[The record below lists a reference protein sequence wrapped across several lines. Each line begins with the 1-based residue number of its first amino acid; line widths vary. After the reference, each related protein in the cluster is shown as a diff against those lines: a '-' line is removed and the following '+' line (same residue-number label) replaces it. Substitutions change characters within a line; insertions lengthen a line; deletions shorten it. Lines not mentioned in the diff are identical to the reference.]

1 MQKWMIAGI
10 GVMLLATV
18 TNAQNASYKERAQA
32 YIDKH
37 KMIAM
42 AEQQRTGIPAAITLA
57 QGVLETDAGNSE
69 LAVEANNHFGIKCK
83 STWTGETFAHTD
95 DAPNE
100 CFRKYKSTHESYKDH
115 SDFLKQPR
123 YNPLFRIP
131 VTNYE
136 EWAKGLK
143 KFGYATNPRYA
154 QQLIKIIEDYN
165 LQDYTF
171 AANNKDI
178 IYPTEF
184 PETNPKTGTG
194 IASKPNNT
202 AKPVA
207 NNNKINTGKPVT
219 ATVVATPAA
228 PAMKTVTEVVKEEEK
243 VATNNGIPAG
253 VEPGKIVRV
262 NGLRAIYALK
272 GDVLLTYA
280 IKQNIRYERLL
291 ELNELPDAPLK
302 ENMYIFLDKK
312 KTRGMKATRTVGN
325 GETLMQIAQSEGMQ
339 IQALRELNMLR
350 DGEEPAPGAVLN
362 LQRIVDEKPS
372 VIGSPSSKPVRVA
385 DNHRNNTTVNSTASA
400 PTTNKPE
407 LLDKKTLEKNKAEDQ
422 KMTAAARE
430 EQRKQQEAERIAAN
444 KARAEEARLA
454 REKAAEDARLERERK
469 AEEQKIIVKTRAEK
483 LAADE
488 QAKKQAITDAENKK
502 KADELAAKQAIIDAE
517 NKKKA
522 DALAEARA
530 IQEQKDA
537 AAKAEAEKQ
546 AALTAKEA
554 EEKALQEQ
562 IAAEAKAADEL
573 RIANMKAA
581 EERRQ
586 AEAREREEKKA
597 LAAKEAEERRIAEE
611 KAEEERLAAA
621 KAEEERKVA
630 EAVAAEEKRIAEEKA
645 EAERKLAEAKAQE
658 EKRIAEAKER
668 QKNRTVVNNNEPQD
682 EFSRLKNQLDKVVY
696 ATDERETEKVKEAEA
711 KRIAELQSQEE
722 KARAL
727 DAKRVADAK
736 AAAEKKAAEEKAI
749 SDKKAL
755 EAKLAADKKKAAEAK
770 AAENSKF
777 YVVKP
782 GDTLASIAKKNKL
795 TMRQLME
802 WNNMEWAEVT
812 PGQKLVVK
820 Q

>member
-1 MQKWMIAGI
+1 MQKWMIAGA
-10 GVMLLATV
+10 MLLATA

-32 YIDKH
+32 YIEKH

-123 YNPLFRIP
+123 YNPLFRIA

-184 PETNPKTGTG
+184 PESNPKPATG
-194 IASKPNNT
+194 IASKPAST
-202 AKPVA
+202 TKPVA
-207 NNNKINTGKPVT
+207 TNNKANTGKPVA
-219 ATVVATPAA
+219 ATVVATPA
-228 PAMKTVTEVVKEEEK
+228 PAMKTVTEVAKEEEK
-243 VATNNGIPAG
+243 VADHNSIPAG

-280 IKQNIRYERLL
+280 IKQNIRYERML

-312 KTRGMKATRTVGN
+312 KTRGMKPTRTVGS
-325 GETLMQIAQSEGMQ
+325 GESLMQIAQSEGMQ

-350 DGEEPAPGAVLN
+350 EGEEPAPGAVLN
-362 LQRIVDEKPS
+362 LQRLADEKPS
-372 VIGSPSSKPVRVA
+372 VLGSPSSKPVRVA
-385 DNHRNNTTVNSTASA
+385 DTKNTNNNTASA
-400 PTTNKPE
+400 NRPE
-407 LLDKKTLEKNKAEDQ
+407 MLDKKTLEKNKAEDKQ
-422 KMTAAARE
+422 LTAAE
-430 EQRKQQEAERIAAN
+430 LRKQQEAERIAAN

-454 REKAAEDARLERERK
+454 REKQAEEARLERERK

-488 QAKKQAITDAENKK
+488 QAKKQAIIDAENKK
-502 KADELAAKQAIIDAE
+502 KADELAAKQAVIDAE
-517 NKKKA
+517 NAKKA
-522 DALAEARA
+522 EALTLQEKQAAEARA
-530 IQEQKDA
+530 IEEQKA
-537 AAKAEAEKQ
+537 LAEKTVNEERQ
-546 AALTAKEA
+546 ALAAKEA
-554 EEKALQEQ
+554 EEKALQEKVD
-562 IAAEAKAADEL
+562 AEAKAADEL

-586 AEAREREEKKA
+586 AEAQEREEKR
-597 LAAKEAEERRIAEE
+597 LAAERAAEEERLAAQ
-611 KAEEERLAAA
+611 KAEEERLAAEAAEKERKIAEALAAEEQKIAAEKAESEKRIAAA
-621 KAEEERKVA
+621 KAEEEKRQA
-630 EAVAAEEKRIAEEKA
+630 EAR
-645 EAERKLAEAKAQE
+645 
-658 EKRIAEAKER
+658 ER
-668 QKNRTVVNNNEPQD
+668 QKNRTVVKSDEPQD
-682 EFSRLKNQLDKVVY
+682 EFSKLKSQLDKVVY
-696 ATDERETEKVKEAEA
+696 ATDEMDNEKAKAAEA
-711 KRIAELQSQEE
+711 KKLAELKEQEE
-722 KARAL
+722 KARA
-727 DAKRVADAK
+727 ADAQRLAEAK
-736 AAAEKKAAEEKAI
+736 ATAEKQAAAEKAI

-755 EAKLAADKKKAAEAK
+755 EAKAAADKKKAAEAK

-777 YVVKP
+777 YIVKQ